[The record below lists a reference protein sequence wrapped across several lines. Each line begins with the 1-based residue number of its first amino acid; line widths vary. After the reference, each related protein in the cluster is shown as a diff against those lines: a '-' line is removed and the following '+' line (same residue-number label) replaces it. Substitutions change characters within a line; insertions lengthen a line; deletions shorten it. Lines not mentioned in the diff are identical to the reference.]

1 MTETLKV
8 ALAKWKIKVPSN
20 GLEQLKAKKEWIHDT
35 SHVQKMAKRLS
46 MEKLYT
52 VFNFE
57 HHVASAFKL
66 FHSFDSEETTAVVYG
81 HISTKESLSFLFFLV
96 KLLQELGEVVIYL
109 DKSILP
115 TIRNRNCDTRISQ
128 LS

>member
-20 GLEQLKAKKEWIHDT
+20 GLEQLKARKEWIRDT

-46 MEKLYT
+46 METLYT

-81 HISTKESLSFLFFLV
+81 HINTKESLSFYFSWSSFYRNLG
-96 KLLQELGEVVIYL
+96 KLSYAIHIAYHSKPKMRYK
-109 DKSILP
+109 D
-115 TIRNRNCDTRISQ
+115 
-128 LS
+128 